1 MTKLL
6 KLHLSDRVKMKIKLN
21 IQNYDDR
28 NNVVIALAN
37 AGIKVY
43 IEKETVLARDTYYV
57 IFEWEE
63 NVNADS

>member
-28 NNVVIALAN
+28 NNVIIALAN

-43 IEKETVLARDTYYV
+43 IEKETVLATDTYYV
-57 IFEWEE
+57 IFEHECR
-63 NVNADS
+63 